1 VAEAPLFHIG
11 QKTMPTQPLDI
22 YRAPVQAEWVDDN
35 GHMNVAYYVLMFDRA
50 TDALLDR
57 LGLGAAYRQRTNHSI
72 YVLEAHVTYERE
84 VKEGD
89 MLRVATQLVDA
100 DAKRL
105 HFFHTMYHAA
115 AGYRAATTE
124 LLALHVDLAGPT
136 GLKFAATE
144 QAAVDAMLDEHR
156 TLPRPPQLGRV
167 IGIRPAAPR
176 PESPLP
182 AGPSTSLGVR

>member
-1 VAEAPLFHIG
+1 
-11 QKTMPTQPLDI
+11 MPAQPLDI
-22 YRAPVQAEWVDDN
+22 YRAPVEAEWIDDN

-72 YVLEAHVTYERE
+72 YVLEAHVVYERE

-89 MLRVATQLVDA
+89 MLRFATQLIDA

-115 AGYRAATTE
+115 AGYRAATSE
-124 LLALHVDLAGPT
+124 ILALHVDLAGPASQT
-136 GLKFAATE
+136 FATTE
-144 QAAVDAMLDEHR
+144 RASIDVMLDEHR
-156 TLPRPPQLGRV
+156 ALARPAQLGRV
-167 IGIRPAAPR
+167 IGIRRTAPAKTVP
-176 PESPLP
+176 SPS
-182 AGPSTSLGVR
+182 GRGIG

>member
-1 VAEAPLFHIG
+1 
-11 QKTMPTQPLDI
+11 MPAQPLDI
-22 YRAPVQAEWVDDN
+22 YRASVQAEWIDDN

-50 TDALLDR
+50 TDVLLDR

-72 YVLEAHVTYERE
+72 YVLEAHVAYERE

-89 MLRVATQLVDA
+89 MLRFATQLIDA

-115 AGYRAATTE
+115 AGYRAATNE
-124 LLALHVDLAGPT
+124 LLALHVDLAGPAS
-136 GLKFAATE
+136 LSFAATE
-144 QAAVDAMLDEHR
+144 QASIDAMLDAHR
-156 TLPRPPQLGRV
+156 TLARPAQLGRV

-176 PESPLP
+176 PQFPLP
-182 AGPSTSLGVR
+182 PGEG